1 MKINYYTVTFNFD
14 ESTTGLRLEG
24 SGISIEFKTNEE
36 ERDGILEFLG
46 IIKRTED
53 DILGPPFDVTKR
65 LLQAGLIGS
74 NRKEDIEDF
83 WERVNEIYLG
93 PYRILLNHAGE
104 TEKQRKALRDFFK
117 PIRFRLRSS
126 QTVMEGENN
135 IKIETELQ
143 KII

>member
-65 LLQAGLIGS
+65 LLQAGLIES

>member
-65 LLQAGLIGS
+65 LLQAGLIES

-126 QTVMEGENN
+126 QTVMDGENN